1 MIGFI
6 RLVKLFLALNVMA
19 YFGTSV
25 LILKLDKI
33 YFIQHLTIN

>member
-6 RLVKLFLALNVMA
+6 RLVKLFSALNVMA

-25 LILKLDKI
+25 LISKFDKI